1 MGQGP
6 PVASPQRRALLAAG
20 AGAPWWLGGCARA
33 APRRFEGRWVG
44 AAFERGHRLRDAG
57 PAAASAAAPASAAT
71 AARRARA
78 DVLILGAG
86 VAGLACA
93 RALVRAGI
101 DDVLLLDLEDAPG
114 GNSRAQA
121 LGDTRC
127 PLGAHYLPLPGPQAH
142 EVSELLFELGLLR
155 SVAGRTVADE
165 RHLCHSPQERL
176 FFDGHWHDGLL
187 PPAPAG
193 SRTLAQYRAF
203 AARVGAAQRLGF
215 ALPTQR
221 APWTAAHAA
230 LDGEPFAQ
238 WLAREGF
245 DDPQLRWY
253 LDYAC
258 RDDYGAGT
266 AEVSAWAGLHYFASR
281 HGFAAPGDDGAEREA
296 VFTWPEGNAWLAE
309 RLAAPLRERL
319 RVAHTVLQ
327 VDAQRHGVQV
337 LALDERRRETVA
349 FDARVVVLALPL
361 FVARRVLRSAPA
373 ALQSALQ
380 AAASRARY
388 APWLVANLLL
398 RAPLLERAS
407 GAVLSWDNVGYG
419 SPSLGYVSAQ
429 HQSLRPDQPATVL
442 TAYWALP
449 QAGRATLLADDWRP
463 WAQRVIDD
471 LAALH
476 PDLPHQLERIELMR
490 YGHAMRIPTPGA
502 RGDPALAA
510 LAAHGGRVQFAH
522 ADLSAYS
529 VFEEAY
535 THGVQAAARVAGA
548 LSPGAFRP
556 RR

>member
-1 MGQGP
+1 MP
-6 PVASPQRRALLAAG
+6 PVAGQIDIVRTGVLVVG
-20 AGAPWWLGGCARA
+20 AGI
-33 APRRFEGRWVG
+33 
-44 AAFERGHRLRDAG
+44 AG
-57 PAAASAAAPASAAT
+57 
-71 AARRARA
+71 
-78 DVLILGAG
+78 I
-86 VAGLACA
+86 ACA
-93 RALVRAGI
+93 RALARSGV
-101 DDVLLLDLEDAPG
+101 DDVIVLELEGAAG
-114 GNSRAQA
+114 GNSRGHR
-121 LGDTRC
+121 LGGSGC

-142 EVSELLFELGLLR
+142 EVSELLFDLGLLR
-155 SVAGRTVADE
+155 SVAGRTVAYE

-176 FFDGHWHDGLL
+176 FFDGAWHDGLL
-187 PPAPAG
+187 PPAAPG

-203 AARVGAAQRLGF
+203 AARVAEVQRLGF

-230 LDGEPFAQ
+230 LDGETFAQ
-238 WLAREGF
+238 WLARERF
-245 DDPQLRWY
+245 DDPQLRWS

-258 RDDYGAGT
+258 RDDYGAGV

-281 HGFAAPGDDGAEREA
+281 HGFAAPGDDSAEP
-296 VFTWPEGNAWLAE
+296 VFTWSEGNAWLAE

-319 RVAHTVLQ
+319 RAAHTVLQ
-327 VDAQRHGVQV
+327 VDEQRHGVQV
-337 LALDERRRETVA
+337 LAFDHGRGEAVA
-349 FDARVVVLALPL
+349 FDAHAVVLALPL
-361 FVARRVLRSAPA
+361 FVAQRVLRSAPA
-373 ALQSALQ
+373 PLQSALQ
-380 AAASRARY
+380 AAAARARY

-407 GAVLSWDNVGYG
+407 GAVLSWDNVGFG

-429 HQSLRPDQPATVL
+429 HQSLRPDQQATVL

-449 QAGRATLLADDWRP
+449 QAERATLLADDWRP

-471 LAALH
+471 LATLH
-476 PDLPHQLERIELMR
+476 PDLPHQLERIDLMR

-510 LAAHGGRVQFAH
+510 LVAQAGRVQFAH

-535 THGVQAAARVAGA
+535 THGVQAATRVQQVLSQRPPAARPL
-548 LSPGAFRP
+548 LSPPLATRSPASTSPASPPLTP